1 MAVTLFHNPRCSTSR
16 NALALLRERGV
27 EPEVVEYL
35 KTGWDAATLNRLAAE
50 TGGGLRGLLRTK
62 EEGAKAL
69 LAAGASDA
77 VILKAMIA
85 EPILVERPIVE
96 TDKGARIG
104 RPIERV
110 LEVL

>member
-1 MAVTLFHNPRCSTSR
+1 MSVTLFHNPRCSTSR
-16 NALALLRERGV
+16 NALALLRERGL
-27 EPEVVEYL
+27 EPEIVEYL
-35 KTGWDAATLNRLAAE
+35 KTGWDAATLNRLASE

-69 LAAGASDA
+69 LAADASDA
-77 VILKAMIA
+77 AILKAMIA

-96 TDKGARIG
+96 TEKGARIG
-104 RPIERV
+104 RPVERV

>member
-1 MAVTLFHNPRCSTSR
+1 LAVTLFHNPRCSTSR
-16 NALALLRERGV
+16 NALALLRERGI
-27 EPEVVEYL
+27 EPVIVDYL
-35 KTGWDAATLNRLAAE
+35 KTGWDAVTLDRLATE

-69 LAAGASDA
+69 LAAGADDA
-77 VILKAMIA
+77 AIMKAMIA

-96 TDKGARIG
+96 TEKGARVG